1 VTIDRAKAMAA
12 IDAAFN
18 DGITRTFAVLVQG
31 LIVDG
36 NRDELTARFARGFAH
51 HCDAHDKAT
60 AVVNDYF
67 NGVKP

>member
-1 VTIDRAKAMAA
+1 MDRDRALKAV
-12 IDAAFN
+12 DAAFE
-18 DGITRTFAVLVQG
+18 DGVGRTFAVLVQG
-31 LIVDG
+31 LIVDA